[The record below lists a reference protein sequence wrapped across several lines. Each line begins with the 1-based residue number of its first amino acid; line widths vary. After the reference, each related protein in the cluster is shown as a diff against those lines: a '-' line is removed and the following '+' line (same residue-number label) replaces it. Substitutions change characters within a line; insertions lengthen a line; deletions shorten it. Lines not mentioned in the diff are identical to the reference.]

1 MIQGTGWNM
10 TLLNLFGL
18 GPKWTF
24 NCDCG
29 ETWQARLPMVDCPVI
44 RCPHCGDTQE
54 LNICV
59 S

>member
-1 MIQGTGWNM
+1 M

-59 S
+59 SRK